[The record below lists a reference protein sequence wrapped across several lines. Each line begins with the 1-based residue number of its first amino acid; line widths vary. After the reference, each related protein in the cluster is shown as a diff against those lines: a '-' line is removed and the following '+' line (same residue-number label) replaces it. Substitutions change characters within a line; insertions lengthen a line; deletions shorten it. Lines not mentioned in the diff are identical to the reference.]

1 MIFFFKQKTAYDV
14 RISDWSSDV
23 CSSDLQYII
32 HSPRLKTSVEGA
44 RASRMSLERPLA
56 PSPRPHQIANWLLAI
71 AALVFLMVVVGG
83 ITRLTESGLSLTR
96 WDPISGVIPQIGIA
110 SCRERVCQYV

>member
-1 MIFFFKQKTAYDV
+1 MQ
-14 RISDWSSDV
+14 
-23 CSSDLQYII
+23 
-32 HSPRLKTSVEGA
+32 SPRLKTSVEGA

-83 ITRLTESGLSLTR
+83 ITRLNESGLSIQSC
-96 WDPISGVIPQIGIA
+96 DPISSVIPPLNPADWHHQFRSEERSVGNEGVRR
-110 SCRERVCQYV
+110 CRSWG